1 MQESLKTTWVFDVKA
16 LALLLS
22 KEKWCFL
29 EMGFVEELLF
39 VLFLHSKSD
48 LGGLIPL
55 SIPKFCS
62 IEVIWDS

>member
-1 MQESLKTTWVFDVKA
+1 MQESLKTWVFDVKA

-48 LGGLIPL
+48 LGGFFPL
-55 SIPKFCS
+55 SKLGFYP
-62 IEVIWDS
+62 IEGIWDS